1 MSLLSLADYEN
12 ILTNYGSPI
21 YVYDEDQIRAN
32 AKQFM
37 ETFKHYIPNF
47 KQFFAV
53 KATPNHHIMRIL
65 QEYNMGFDCSSLTE
79 LRLTDEMFWPADIMY
94 TSNYTSVED
103 FESILQKIDTLP
115 YPDIKINLD
124 DIDGLVNLCQASKN
138 TKIPLPQTIGFRL
151 NPMYGE
157 TSSGIISNVFG
168 GPETKF
174 GIPSNKIVDAYVA
187 AKNKGFTKFGIHIMT
202 GSCILDI
209 NYFKNLIDT
218 VYQHIDM
225 IYKETGICIQYI
237 DLGGG
242 IGIPYLP
249 DEHPIDINLLA
260 KTIADQ
266 IAINKEKYNIMYDSV
281 ICMEN
286 GRYITGPYG
295 VLVSRCKSIKIG
307 YNDKKFYGLDA
318 CMSNLMRPGMY
329 GAYHKIT
336 LPRLSDTKDSE
347 IKETESVNVVG
358 MLCENNDWFAKN
370 RELPRGIMKNDIFV
384 IHDAG
389 AHGHSM
395 GFQYNGRL
403 RSAEVLVSKINKT
416 TKLIR
421 DKEIIP
427 DTF

>member
-1 MSLLSLADYEN
+1 
-12 ILTNYGSPI
+12 
-21 YVYDEDQIRAN
+21 
-32 AKQFM
+32 
-37 ETFKHYIPNF
+37 
-47 KQFFAV
+47 
-53 KATPNHHIMRIL
+53 
-65 QEYNMGFDCSSLTE
+65 
-79 LRLTDEMFWPADIMY
+79 
-94 TSNYTSVED
+94 
-103 FESILQKIDTLP
+103 
-115 YPDIKINLD
+115 
-124 DIDGLVNLCQASKN
+124 
-138 TKIPLPQTIGFRL
+138 
-151 NPMYGE
+151 MYGE

-174 GIPSNKIVDAYVA
+174 GIPSNKIVSAYAA
-187 AKNKGFTKFGIHIMT
+187 AKEKGFTKFGIHIMT

-209 NYFKNLIDT
+209 DYFKNLIDT
-218 VYQHIDM
+218 VYRHIDQ
-225 IYKETGICIQYI
+225 INKETGICMQYV

-249 DEHPIDINLLA
+249 DVKPIDINLLA
-260 KTIADQ
+260 KTISEQ
-266 IAINKEKYNIMYDSV
+266 IAINKEKYNIMYDPE

-295 VLVSRCKSIKIG
+295 YLVSRCKSIKIG

-336 LPRLSDTKDSE
+336 VPRLSD
-347 IKETESVNVVG
+347 IKKTELVNVVG

-370 RELPRGIMKNDIFV
+370 RELPQGIMKNDIFV

-403 RSAEVLVSKINKT
+403 RSAEVLISKKNNIV
-416 TKLIR
+416 KLIR
-421 DKEIIP
+421 DKEK
-427 DTF
+427 